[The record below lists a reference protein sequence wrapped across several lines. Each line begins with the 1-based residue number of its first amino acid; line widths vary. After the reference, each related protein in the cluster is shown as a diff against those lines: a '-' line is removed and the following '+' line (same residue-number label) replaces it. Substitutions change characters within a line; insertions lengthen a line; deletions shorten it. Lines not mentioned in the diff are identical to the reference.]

1 MSFLNSQ
8 TPLDTHTIK
17 ESEDMEYILTTN
29 NLSKRYG
36 SVVAA
41 DKVNLHIRK
50 GEIYGLIGRN
60 GAGKT
65 TVLRM
70 LSRLAIPTSGSYSI
84 NGKSGRELS
93 SELSKVGALIET
105 PGLYPNRSALENLKL
120 KCMALGIND
129 KNYMRKLLELV
140 GLGKTGKKKVKEF
153 SFGMKQRLGLALA
166 LAGNPDILILDE
178 PINGLDP
185 QGIAEMREILLRL
198 SGEKNI
204 TILISSHILDE
215 LSKIAHSYGIIHE
228 GRLIDEMTARQ
239 LEERCSEAIILRT
252 DDNKKAEE
260 ILQSGGIT
268 DISQMGEDCLRIG
281 DLSLDTSKIVEK
293 LVYGGVGVKEIT
305 SRGVSLEEYY
315 LGLTGGR
322 KNDGFN

>member
-1 MSFLNSQ
+1 MSFLNPQ
-8 TPLDTHTIK
+8 TPLDTRTIK

-153 SFGMKQRLGLALA
+153 SFGMTQRLGLALRA
-166 LAGNPDILILDE
+166 ILTFLFLMSRSMVLILR
-178 PINGLDP
+178 GL
-185 QGIAEMREILLRL
+185 
-198 SGEKNI
+198 
-204 TILISSHILDE
+204 
-215 LSKIAHSYGIIHE
+215 
-228 GRLIDEMTARQ
+228 
-239 LEERCSEAIILRT
+239 
-252 DDNKKAEE
+252 
-260 ILQSGGIT
+260 
-268 DISQMGEDCLRIG
+268 
-281 DLSLDTSKIVEK
+281 
-293 LVYGGVGVKEIT
+293 
-305 SRGVSLEEYY
+305 
-315 LGLTGGR
+315 R
-322 KNDGFN
+322 KYAKFF

>member
-1 MSFLNSQ
+1 
-8 TPLDTHTIK
+8 
-17 ESEDMEYILTTN
+17 MEYILTTN

-36 SVVAA
+36 SVVVA

-50 GEIYGLIGRN
+50 GEIYGLIGKN

-70 LSRLAIPTSGSYSI
+70 LSGLAIPTSGYYSI
-84 NGKSGRELS
+84 NGKSGKELS
-93 SELSKVGALIET
+93 GELSKVGVLIET
-105 PGLYPNRSALENLKL
+105 PGVYPNRSALENLKI
-120 KCMALGIND
+120 KCMALGIYD
-129 KNYMRKLLELV
+129 KNYMKKLLELV

-185 QGIAEMREILLRL
+185 QGIAEIREILLRL

-239 LEERCSEAIILRT
+239 LEERCGEAIILRT

-260 ILQSGGIT
+260 ILQSCGISN
-268 DISQMGEDCLRIG
+268 ISQMGEDGLRIG
-281 DLSLDTSKIVEK
+281 DTSLDTSKIVEK

-315 LGLTGGR
+315 LGVTGGR